1 MIVKDLLTIHNP
13 LHMHLYAL
21 PELFSIYL
29 RLRILLPLRFVRLRE
44 ESGASALSGASSGQP
59 PTPSTTPGPGNAPPP
74 LVNPNLGII
83 PELLQ
88 ESIDNLKGTDEG
100 LESTSSSPA
109 TPIQTP
115 HSPSLSH
122 SFSSSRENHSVHP
135 EQLAAG
141 IHRLKVEEGM
151 SSGMFVFFLLLTAV
165 KFSIWFDHCFYYIWP
180 YILKK

>member
-1 MIVKDLLTIHNP
+1 MIVKDLPTIHNP
-13 LHMHLYAL
+13 LHLYAL
-21 PELFSIYL
+21 PELFSIYP
-29 RLRILLPLRFVRLRE
+29 RLRILLPLLCFVRLRE

-151 SSGMFVFFLLLTAV
+151 SSGIFVFFLLLTAV
-165 KFSIWFDHCFYYIWP
+165 KF
-180 YILKK
+180 